1 MLLPEPVVLLYGIV
15 DKFLREMPY
24 ETNSNMKYNLYVIY
38 KLEFVDVLSEM
49 CFRNRNDI
57 YRLHISS
64 NITIWPY
71 VVFMPK

>member
-1 MLLPEPVVLLYGIV
+1 
-15 DKFLREMPY
+15 MPY
-24 ETNSNMKYNLYVIY
+24 ETNANMKYNLYVIH

-49 CFRNRNDI
+49 CFRTADDI
-57 YRLHISS
+57 YLLHISS